1 VGPPVPATGYHGP
14 RVVAAHGGIVKNTI
28 ASTEFYG
35 VAPGGERK
43 RLTVA
48 VGTPVRDRYGEG
60 WRCKVAIADVL
71 QPTGI
76 AGADSFE
83 ALARAVARVRQHLT
97 GLQEEGWE
105 FSLDRSGREVLDLE
119 SWFWPPG

>member
-1 VGPPVPATGYHGP
+1 
-14 RVVAAHGGIVKNTI
+14 VKTTI

-48 VGTPVRDRYGEG
+48 VGTPVRDRRGEG

-71 QPTGI
+71 RPTAIG
-76 AGADSFE
+76 GADSFE
-83 ALARAVARVRQHLT
+83 ALARAVARVRQHLA
-97 GLQEEGWE
+97 GLQAEGWE
-105 FSLDRSGREVLDLE
+105 FSLDRSGREALDLA
-119 SWFWPPG
+119 SWLSPHG